1 MNLLTNLN
9 LTQNELQNAVIQNL
23 AMAPSSPST
32 GQIYI
37 DTSGTPVLTY
47 WDGTAWITVG
57 AGGGS
62 VNSVTAADS
71 TIIVGGTSTDPT
83 LKVATG
89 GVNDAQIAAGANI
102 AYNKLATPTT
112 AVSFGNQLLNN
123 VATPTSSTDAATKG
137 YVDSAIEG
145 LNPKA
150 AVIAAST
157 ANISLSSAPS
167 SLDGVTLSASNRVLL
182 KNQTNSY
189 DNGIYIFTST
199 GSALTRSTDM
209 NAWSEVPASYVWVEE
224 GSTNADIG
232 YVCTSDPGGT
242 LGSTAITWVQFASA
256 TALSASAPLSITSN
270 TISINLSTRIILNG
284 SNIDLQSGVVTPS
297 TYTSVTVDTYGRVTS
312 GGDISLTTGLITKT
326 TAGTFTSRTITGTT
340 DQITVTNGNG
350 VSGNPT
356 LSLATNARTNLGA
369 TGFYC
374 TVGSGSASTYTIA
387 QGTHGLGSS
396 GNSYCDLI
404 CQVYDITSNPAVL
417 IICDVSINTSTGAV
431 TFTFAVSQTLSHY
444 RFTIMGK

>member
-71 TIIVGGTSTDPT
+71 TIIVGGTGTDPT

-182 KNQTNSY
+182 KNQTTSSE
-189 DNGIYIFTST
+189 NGIYVFAST
-199 GSALTRSTDM
+199 GAAFTRSPDM
-209 NAWSEVPASYVWVEE
+209 NTWAEVPAAYIWIEE
-224 GSTNADIG
+224 GSTNADTAYI
-232 YVCTSDPGGT
+232 CTSNPGGT
-242 LGSTAITWVQFASA
+242 LNTTAITWSLFSSAASI
-256 TALSASAPLSITSN
+256 SASAPITFSGN
-270 TISINLSTRIILNG
+270 NISIALSTRIVLNG
-284 SNIDLQSGVVTPS
+284 SNIDLQTGVVTPS
-297 TYTSVTVDTYGRVTS
+297 TYSSVTVDTYGRVTS
-312 GGDISLTTGLITKT
+312 GSDISSTTGLLTKT
-326 TAGTFTSRTITGTT
+326 TAGTFTSRTIIGTT
-340 DQITVTNGNG
+340 GQIVVTNGNG

-356 LSLATNARTNLGA
+356 LAFDTAARTNLGA

-431 TFTFAVSQTLSHY
+431 TFTFAASQTLSHY